1 MLQFDTE
8 TNGPVLQY
16 QMLEGLP
23 GARGVQMGLLR
34 RSLWEKEG
42 FKWGCLK
49 GLPGVAWKVSFGE
62 GGFKWGCLQ
71 GDSLSVLHKHRQ
83 LERHLAFEIVQIAS
97 FIT

>member
-1 MLQFDTE
+1 MLQFETE
-8 TNGPVLQY
+8 MSVLVLQH

-23 GARGVQMGLLR
+23 GERGVQMGLLG
-34 RSLWEKEG
+34 RSPSEKE
-42 FKWGCLK
+42 
-49 GLPGVAWKVSFGE
+49 
-62 GGFKWGCLQ
+62 GFKWGCLQ